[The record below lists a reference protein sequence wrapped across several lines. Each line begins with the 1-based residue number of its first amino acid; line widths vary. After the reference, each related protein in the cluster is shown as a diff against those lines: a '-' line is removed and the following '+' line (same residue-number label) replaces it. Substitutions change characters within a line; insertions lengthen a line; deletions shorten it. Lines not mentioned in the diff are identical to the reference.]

1 MWQGWQAKLWSKFFL
16 LSVFA
21 THTLTVHEREDFY
34 ESVGLDAKEYDRQ
47 VIEKTNNTAAKAFPV
62 ILDTNHPK
70 FFAGLEKCSEYNLQM
85 SKIDESN
92 QPNFIKALRKLPLQI
107 AIFFNLLGLYF
118 IKSINAEEL
127 RGAVN

>member
-1 MWQGWQAKLWSKFFL
+1 
-16 LSVFA
+16 
-21 THTLTVHEREDFY
+21 
-34 ESVGLDAKEYDRQ
+34 
-47 VIEKTNNTAAKAFPV
+47 
-62 ILDTNHPK
+62 
-70 FFAGLEKCSEYNLQM
+70 M